1 MVKIAGCI
9 PADEMKFVLM
19 NLPGNVTCEEVDE
32 MIETVDRNGD
42 GKISFSEF
50 RLADEALA
58 IINPCSG

>member
-1 MVKIAGCI
+1 M
-9 PADEMKFVLM
+9 LM

-50 RLADEALA
+50 RLADHVQALD
-58 IINPCSG
+58 IINLC